1 MNNNGNFNNGP
12 PTALM
17 SYPFPVHNP
26 TQHPSLMEQ
35 AYQNQVPQD
44 FQPQTSYFYN
54 PGPIVCL
61 IDFIFKYKFSL
72 KKIFRFNHQNL
83 KNGNKKF

>member
-1 MNNNGNFNNGP
+1 MNVNGNFNNGP

-35 AYQNQVPQD
+35 TYQNQVHVQNKH
-44 FQPQTSYFYN
+44 TLVLTLN
-54 PGPIVCL
+54 L
-61 IDFIFKYKFSL
+61 IDVRNTLIECERVL
-72 KKIFRFNHQNL
+72 ILHMHRFHFQI
-83 KNGNKKF
+83 